1 LGLWS
6 WLKTHPVADP
16 PPVFPQELVN
26 NGPIEL
32 PGALYIIRS
41 DGMRLDLRNPAAQ
54 KHLQYG
60 YKVERHIEDGDVV
73 M

>member
-1 LGLWS
+1 MALS
-6 WLKTHPVADP
+6 STYSAP

-32 PGALYIIRS
+32 PGARYIIRS
-41 DGMRLDLRNPAAQ
+41 DGVRLDLRYPSVL

-60 YKVERHIEDGDVV
+60 YKVERHIEDGDIV